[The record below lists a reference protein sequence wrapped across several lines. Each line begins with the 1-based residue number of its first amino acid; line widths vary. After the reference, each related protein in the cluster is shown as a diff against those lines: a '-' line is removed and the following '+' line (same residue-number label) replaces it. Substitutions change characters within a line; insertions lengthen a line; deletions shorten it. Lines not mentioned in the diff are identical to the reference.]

1 MHNLTE
7 NATLGGNMGYLAQLV
22 TICIEIIHIISDM
35 YKTLQKI
42 YISGIICIEIRK
54 NYTCQ

>member
-7 NATLGGNMGYLAQLV
+7 CATLCGNLGYLAQLV
-22 TICIEIIHIISDM
+22 TICIEIIHLTSDM
-35 YKTLQKI
+35 YKNSQKL